1 MLSSHVKSNLCIHV
15 QVKVLRAIQ
24 PIAEQDVLLGQYVRA
39 NGKPGYLDDD
49 TVPPNSTCP
58 TFAATTLWINNPRWE
73 GVPFIL
79 KAGKGKDINFV
90 VVDLTTC
97 LRFKALNDAKVE
109 VRLQFKD
116 VTSGIFKHVCRNEL
130 VLRIQPSEAVYLKL
144 NTKEPGLSTRALP
157 TEMDWTYKR
166 RFADNKI
173 PEAYEALILDALKGD
188 HSNFVRHDELD
199 HAWKVSTPSSR
210 GRAMV
215 VTQLPCSAV

>member
-1 MLSSHVKSNLCIHV
+1 M
-15 QVKVLRAIQ
+15 KVLRAIE
-24 PIAEQDVLLGQYVRA
+24 PIKQEDVLLGQYVGA

-79 KAGKGKDINFV
+79 KAGKGKVALLV
-90 VVDLTTC
+90 VVMTELVDLTC
-97 LRFKALNDAKVE
+97 LRFEALNDAKVE
-109 VRLQFKD
+109 ARIQFKD
-116 VTSGIFKHVCRNEL
+116 VTSGIFKDICRNEL

-144 NTKEPGLSTRALP
+144 NTKVPGLYTRALP
-157 TEMDWTYKR
+157 TEMDLTYKR
-166 RFADNKI
+166 RFAENKI

-199 HAWKVSTPSSR
+199 HAWKVRMPLLQR
-210 GRAMV
+210 KGGGRYMMLNSI
-215 VTQLPCSAV
+215 LPCSAV